1 MELSRGTMKKLL
13 LLITFTV
20 LLMAF
25 VSGPVAV
32 TVLRHRQQ
40 RTATLLA
47 GVLGVIGSFVTGSNM
62 SSNILFTDVQVNAA
76 ADLGVSS
83 SPLLAAQTA
92 GASAGSMISP
102 SKIILGTTAGGVPG
116 EEGTV
121 LRFTLL
127 TAAILT
133 LVTGVICW
141 IIL

>member
-1 MELSRGTMKKLL
+1 MGRWY
-13 LLITFTV
+13 
-20 LLMAF
+20 A
-25 VSGPVAV
+25 
-32 TVLRHRQQ
+32 
-40 RTATLLA
+40 LLA

-76 ADLGVSS
+76 ADLGASS

-133 LVTGVICW
+133 LVTGVICR

>member
-1 MELSRGTMKKLL
+1 MGRWY
-13 LLITFTV
+13 
-20 LLMAF
+20 A
-25 VSGPVAV
+25 
-32 TVLRHRQQ
+32 
-40 RTATLLA
+40 LLA

-76 ADLGVSS
+76 ADLSVSS

>member
-1 MELSRGTMKKLL
+1 MIGIVKVHDFDSIGKRD
-13 LLITFTV
+13 
-20 LLMAF
+20 LLM
-25 VSGPVAV
+25 P
-32 TVLRHRQQ
+32 
-40 RTATLLA
+40 
-47 GVLGVIGSFVTGSNM
+47 
-62 SSNILFTDVQVNAA
+62 QVNAA